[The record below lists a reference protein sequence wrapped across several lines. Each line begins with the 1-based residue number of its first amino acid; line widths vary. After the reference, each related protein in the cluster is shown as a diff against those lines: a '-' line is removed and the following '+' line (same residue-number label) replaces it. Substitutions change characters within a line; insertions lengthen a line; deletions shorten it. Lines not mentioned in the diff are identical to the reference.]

1 MIEQVEEHLRAIFA
15 DEAQHAPSSETL
27 ERQALEWTKGQHTNH
42 RVRTAF
48 LIVAAAAL
56 AAVTVAGIS
65 IGLDRSGSSAVPIPV
80 VVGPDNRH
88 GPISSS
94 GAMSCVKE
102 YSTTTLKARAFA
114 FDGTAIAIGPSVSDK
129 PGSRL
134 DAPGVTFEVN
144 EWFHG
149 GSADTV
155 TVDIQGISTGEDGA
169 ASEFGW
175 PSQIPEGTRLLV
187 SGEPRWGGNPLDRA
201 IAWGCGFT
209 RYYDQET
216 ADQWRTAF
224 PDPAG

>member
-1 MIEQVEEHLRAIFA
+1 MIEQVEEQLRAIFA
-15 DEAQHAPSSETL
+15 DEARHAPTSETL
-27 ERQALEWTKGQHTNH
+27 ERQALEWTKEQHTNH

-48 LIVAAAAL
+48 LLVAAAA
-56 AAVTVAGIS
+56 AVAVAGIS
-65 IGLDRSGSSAVPIPV
+65 IGLERSGSSAVPTPV
-80 VVGPDNRH
+80 VAGPNQRH
-88 GPISSS
+88 GPVTSR
-94 GAMSCVKE
+94 GGMSCVE
-102 YSTTTLKARAFA
+102 QYSTTTLKDRAFA
-114 FDGTAIAIGPSVSDK
+114 FDGTAVAIGPSVSDE

-155 TVDIQGISTGEDGA
+155 TIDIQGIGTGMDGA
-169 ASEFGW
+169 SSEFGW

-201 IAWGCGFT
+201 IAWDCGFT

-216 ADQWRTAF
+216 ADEWRTAF